1 MMLDYSMEKLRHTT
15 PDMTHMTPEEREK
28 AMYYL
33 GAACLISLMGKAH
46 TELDEKQ
53 EIIVAMIHDEIDT
66 ELLILDYKIK
76 KQ

>member
-1 MMLDYSMEKLRHTT
+1 MMLDYSMEALRQTT
-15 PDMTHMTPEEREK
+15 PNMTNLTPEERDK

-66 ELLILDYKIK
+66 ELLLLDHKIK
-76 KQ
+76 KA